1 MLFKKVS
8 CSQSGFYYCCAA
20 RHITVTKS
28 LLYHRLFCVCL
39 VTLHHELNQGAWEC
53 NFEESMEF
61 FAAYNI
67 YVTGIKNL
75 CQVLYMCV
83 CLVTLRNVGEVLEF
97 ATTYNAEQLQ
107 QVCQQFIRLNLP
119 ALLENRFAFFSCHGT
134 ESKQNIFWQIWG
146 VVYGSAHFFCALF

>member
-1 MLFKKVS
+1 MLFKKCHAHRVV
-8 CSQSGFYYCCAA
+8 F
-20 RHITVTKS
+20 ITVAQQDISQLPRACCTTGFS
-28 LLYHRLFCVCL
+28 VSA
-39 VTLHHELNQGAWEC
+39 LHHKLNQGAWEC

-146 VVYGSAHFFCALF
+146 CVYGSAHFFCALF